1 MRSRF
6 GAISRGT
13 ERLVFEGRVPEEEYE
28 RMRAPLQEGAFPF
41 PVKYGYSIVGIV
53 EDGDDAPVDR
63 AVFCLHPHQERF
75 TAPAAAFRMVPQ
87 GVPPERAVLAPFME
101 TALNIVWDAAVAPG
115 DRVAV
120 VGAGLIGCLVAYLS
134 ARIPGVEVTLADP
147 NAARRRALA
156 GWGCDLVPPCEL
168 PADRDVVVHASGRP
182 EGLSAALECA
192 GLEAR
197 VVEAS
202 WFGRQDVAV
211 PLGGAFHSRRLRLVS
226 SQVGRVP
233 ADRQARWTTGRRLD
247 TALALLADPLLDR
260 MFSGESAFEH
270 LDRDYAA
277 ILSDPDTLCHRIR
290 YAP

>member
-1 MRSRF
+1 MRSEF

-41 PVKYGYSIVGIV
+41 PVKYGYSVVGCV
-53 EDGDDAPVDR
+53 EDGDDAPVGR

-75 TAPAAAFRMVPQ
+75 TAPAAAFRVVPE

-120 VGAGLIGCLVAYLS
+120 VGAGLIGCLVAYLC
-134 ARIPGVEVTLADP
+134 ARIPGTEVTLADP
-147 NAARRRALA
+147 NEARRRALA
-156 GWGCDLVPPCEL
+156 GWGCDLVAPAEL

-233 ADRQARWTTGRRLD
+233 AERQARWTTGRRLD
-247 TALALLADPLLDR
+247 TALALLADPRLDR
-260 MFSGESAFEH
+260 MFSGESAFGH
-270 LDRDYAA
+270 LDRDYAV